1 MPRIMDDGLNTLK
14 IWDNISN
21 MELEVYYRRPTT
33 EERAAFSNESIRRTR
48 NKLLFRT
55 AQARQKFGL
64 KILAGIREGDFIIK
78 KGGKDVPIA
87 SDPKSPHHDPEW
99 KDLMMKYASD
109 IVELLAAHVFEASAE
124 IMNEEE
130 DGGSTTE
137 DAEKN

>member
-1 MPRIMDDGLNTLK
+1 MARIMDDGLNTLK
-14 IWDNISN
+14 MWDNISGS
-21 MELEVYYRRPTT
+21 ELEVYYRPPTT
-33 EERAAFSNESIRRTR
+33 EERAAFSNESIQRTR

-64 KILAGIREGDFIIK
+64 KILSGIREGDFIVK

-87 SDPKSPHHDPEW
+87 SDAKSANYEANW
-99 KDLMMKYASD
+99 KELMMKYAAD

-124 IMNEEE
+124 ALNED
-130 DGGSTTE
+130 DGPQGAE